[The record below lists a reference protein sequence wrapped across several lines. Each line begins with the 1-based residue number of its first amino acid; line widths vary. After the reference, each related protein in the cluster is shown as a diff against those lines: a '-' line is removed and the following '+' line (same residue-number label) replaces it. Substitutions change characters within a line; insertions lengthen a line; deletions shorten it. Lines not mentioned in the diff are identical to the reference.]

1 MLSVRP
7 PESETQP
14 VGAAKSLATNEGAE
28 LVRRCRTGDGAAW
41 EEIVQTYTR
50 RIYNLAY
57 RFTSRAGTAEDLTQ
71 EVFIRVYRS
80 LEQYNPKQG
89 DLQNW
94 LMRLARNL
102 VIDDYRKRQR
112 APQDEAADYLDGALE
127 VQANRQFAEHAMRCP
142 VCHDLLSEVKNTLLA
157 CSASEAPIA
166 GTDLEARILL
176 KTMPETAIK
185 CSDFEAY
192 LTDYLDG
199 FLMAPLYHRWERH
212 AALCAGCSEL
222 PGAVVRTIGA
232 CYTYKQNE
240 LTVPAGLEA
249 RILQSTIGNVLPRE
263 VRAPLKSRLVEWL
276 RGTLD
281 PIVSPQLA
289 SVATMLLVSVFVLTN
304 TVSTD
309 GSVGGI
315 YHASLQL
322 AERTAGNASRS
333 SALPN
338 GMKQLAGSVNELMG
352 GDEESPKGN
361 DANTNQNSSNQ
372 NGAPQGTK
380 NNATQSKSKS
390 GSNEQKNR

>member
-1 MLSVRP
+1 MICH
-7 PESETQP
+7 E
-14 VGAAKSLATNEGAE
+14 
-28 LVRRCRTGDGAAW
+28 
-41 EEIVQTYTR
+41 
-50 RIYNLAY
+50 
-57 RFTSRAGTAEDLTQ
+57 FEDRLT
-71 EVFIRVYRS
+71 
-80 LEQYNPKQG
+80 
-89 DLQNW
+89 
-94 LMRLARNL
+94 
-102 VIDDYRKRQR
+102 
-112 APQDEAADYLDGALE
+112 DYLDGTLE
-127 VQANRQFAEHAMRCP
+127 VHANKEFAEHAMRCP

-157 CSASEAPIA
+157 CSASEAPIT

-176 KTMPETAIK
+176 KTVPETAIK

-212 AALCAGCSEL
+212 AALCAGCGEL

-263 VRAPLKSRLVEWL
+263 VRAPLKWRLIEWL
-276 RGTLD
+276 RGALD

-322 AERTAGNASRS
+322 AERTAGSATKS
-333 SALPN
+333 SAN
-338 GMKQLAGSVNELMG
+338 GAKQLANGVNDLVN
-352 GDEESPKGN
+352 GDGNSGKGN
-361 DANTNQNSSNQ
+361 DANQNQNSANQ
-372 NGAPQGTK
+372 NSAPQGSQRK
-380 NNATQSKSKS
+380 PKSQSPQPKS
-390 GSNEQKNR
+390 R